1 MAKKTTLL
9 LIVSVLLI
17 AMFAFVACKQNP
29 ITPPSPEPLD
39 PVENEDGIHSENLAY
54 GCDFEDGDDYMITG
68 DGSDIEIVA
77 GAGVGGSNALYVF
90 QNSGEGWG
98 ETLIDA
104 TKLYG
109 RGKSYYI
116 EAKFCNANDAEG
128 RTDDLNAKIDF
139 SVVSGVGYATTG
151 QDYDIPGQYDGS
163 WLDEG
168 SALDI
173 FDIEVLGQATP
184 LEVEGGWETISGI
197 LDAEQIEA
205 LLVNQTQL
213 CGGGDVSLYKLMVVF
228 YVGTYNEGTGQTG
241 YRYYLD
247 DVVVK
252 DLNSELKRTG
262 RTWQPDTPDDPEE
275 EEGE

>member
-17 AMFAFVACKQNP
+17 AMFAFVACKKDP
-29 ITPPSPEPLD
+29 VVPPTPQE
-39 PVENEDGIHSENLAY
+39 PVENKAGDVSENLIY
-54 GCDFEDGDDYMITG
+54 NGDLELEDVTDLQG
-68 DGSDIEIVA
+68 DGASIEILD
-77 GAGVGGSNALYVF
+77 GVGYDGCRGLKVIQTENY
-90 QNSGEGWG
+90 GEVLVDI
-98 ETLIDA
+98 TDY
-104 TKLYG
+104 YG

-151 QDYDIPGQYDGS
+151 QDYDIPGQYDGN

-275 EEGE
+275 EEEE

>member
-17 AMFAFVACKQNP
+17 AMFAFVACKKDP
-29 ITPPSPEPLD
+29 VVPPTPQE
-39 PVENEDGIHSENLAY
+39 PVENKAGDVSENLIY
-54 GCDFEDGDDYMITG
+54 NGDLELEDVTDLQG
-68 DGSDIEIVA
+68 DGASIEILD
-77 GAGVGGSNALYVF
+77 GVGYDGSRGLKVIQTENY
-90 QNSGEGWG
+90 GEVLVDI
-98 ETLIDA
+98 TDY
-104 TKLYG
+104 YG

-197 LDAEQIEA
+197 LDAEQIEE

-228 YVGTYNEGTGQTG
+228 YVGSYNEGTGQTG

>member
-17 AMFAFVACKQNP
+17 AMFAFVACKKDP
-29 ITPPSPEPLD
+29 VVPPTPQE
-39 PVENEDGIHSENLAY
+39 PVENKAGDVSENLIY
-54 GCDFEDGDDYMITG
+54 NGDLELEDVTDLQG
-68 DGSDIEIVA
+68 DGASIEILD
-77 GAGVGGSNALYVF
+77 GVGYEGSRGLKVIQTENY
-90 QNSGEGWG
+90 GEVLVDI
-98 ETLIDA
+98 TDY
-104 TKLYG
+104 YG

-168 SALDI
+168 AALDI

-275 EEGE
+275 EEEE

>member
-17 AMFAFVACKQNP
+17 AMFAFVACKKDP
-29 ITPPSPEPLD
+29 VVPPTPQE
-39 PVENEDGIHSENLAY
+39 PVENKAGDVSENLIY
-54 GCDFEDGDDYMITG
+54 NGDLELEDVTDLQG
-68 DGSDIEIVA
+68 DGASIEILD
-77 GAGVGGSNALYVF
+77 GVGYDGSRGLKVIQTENY
-90 QNSGEGWG
+90 GEVLVDI
-98 ETLIDA
+98 TDY
-104 TKLYG
+104 YG

-163 WLDEG
+163 WRDEG
-168 SALDI
+168 AALDV
-173 FDIEVLGQATP
+173 FDIEVLGQSTP
-184 LEVEGGWETISGI
+184 LEEEGGWETISGI

-228 YVGTYNEGTGQTG
+228 YLGTYSEGTGQSG

-262 RTWQPDTPDDPEE
+262 RTWQPDIPDDPEE
-275 EEGE
+275 EEEE

>member
-17 AMFAFVACKQNP
+17 AMFAFVACKKDP
-29 ITPPSPEPLD
+29 IVPPTPQEPVVNKAGD
-39 PVENEDGIHSENLAY
+39 VSENLIY
-54 GCDFEDGDDYMITG
+54 NGDLELEDVTDLQG
-68 DGSDIEIVA
+68 DGASIEILD
-77 GAGVGGSNALYVF
+77 GVGYEESRGLKVIQTENY
-90 QNSGEGWG
+90 GEVLVDI
-98 ETLIDA
+98 TDY
-104 TKLYG
+104 YG

-116 EAKFCNANDAEG
+116 EAKFSNANDPEG

-168 SALDI
+168 TALDV
-173 FDIEVLGQATP
+173 FDIEVLGQSTP

-228 YVGTYNEGTGQTG
+228 YLGTYSEGTGQSG

-262 RTWQPDTPDDPEE
+262 RTWQPDIPDDPEE
-275 EEGE
+275 EEEE